1 MSITVEQGVEQA
13 RAGMHHALICRVPS
27 GWVVLCEMQYLSGYC
42 IQLPDPVV
50 PDLNAL
56 DLEQRTQYLLDMSMI
71 GDVLMEVTGAY
82 RINYAIMGNS
92 DPALHAHIV
101 PRYLTEPEPYR
112 TNTPW
117 SYPQEVMESSLFDGE
132 RDAALIARLAD
143 AIGKRVRVNGDG

>member
-1 MSITVEQGVEQA
+1 
-13 RAGMHHALICRVPS
+13 
-27 GWVVLCEMQYLSGYC
+27 MQYLSGYC
-42 IQLPDPVV
+42 IHLPDPVV

-56 DLEQRTQYLLDMSMI
+56 DLDQRAQYLLDMSMI
-71 GDVLMEVTGAY
+71 GDALLEVTGAY

-117 SYPQEVMESSLFDGE
+117 SYPEKVMESSLFDGE
-132 RDAALIARLAD
+132 RDAVLIASLAE
-143 AIGKRVRVNGDG
+143 AIGKRMRV

>member
-1 MSITVEQGVEQA
+1 MSITITQGVEQA
-13 RAGMHHALICRVPS
+13 RAGTHRALVCRVSS

-56 DLEQRTQYLLDMSMI
+56 DRHQRAQYLLDMSMI
-71 GDVLMEVTGAY
+71 GDALMEVTGAY

-117 SYPQEVMESSLFDGE
+117 SYPEKVMESSLFDGE
-132 RDAALIARLAD
+132 RDAVLIASLAE
-143 AIGKRVRVNGDG
+143 AIGKRMRV